1 MERKDKNQAMKR
13 QCLKCGRIKGAK
25 EHTCPLSAWNKG
37 KTRAEDPRIA
47 QPWLG
52 KKRPDFAKWQT
63 GRKFTKE
70 HIENLKKS
78 HLGNSGYWKGKKRL
92 EMSGEKHFAW
102 KGGEATQ
109 NKRKAFSQRK
119 RKYLLKTNIGNHTL
133 EEWEQLKQKYNYMCL
148 CCKRQEP
155 EIKLTEDH
163 ITPLSKGGSNDI
175 KNIQPLCHLCN
186 SRKHDKQIDFISSF
200 QINEMKIT

>member
-1 MERKDKNQAMKR
+1 MKR

-119 RKYLLKTNIGNHTL
+119 RKYLFL
-133 EEWEQLKQKYNYMCL
+133 
-148 CCKRQEP
+148 
-155 EIKLTEDH
+155 
-163 ITPLSKGGSNDI
+163 
-175 KNIQPLCHLCN
+175 QP
-186 SRKHDKQIDFISSF
+186 QIDGG
-200 QINEMKIT
+200 KIKKTQKAQLLLRKLQRRWERKQQ